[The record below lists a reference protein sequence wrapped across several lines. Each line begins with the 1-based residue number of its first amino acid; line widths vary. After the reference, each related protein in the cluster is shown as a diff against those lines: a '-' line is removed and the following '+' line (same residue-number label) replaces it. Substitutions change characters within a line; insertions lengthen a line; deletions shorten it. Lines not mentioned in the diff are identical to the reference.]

1 MLNTNSAI
9 AKLALGFHIF
19 IVCSLQIIIA
29 LLAEEPSTKFQQPK
43 TIFQFEER
51 GSVSGKSRWPD
62 PQTTSHELQPILT
75 FPSLALPS
83 NYDDS

>member
-1 MLNTNSAI
+1 MLNTNSEI

-29 LLAEEPSTKFQQPK
+29 LLAEPSTKFQQPK

-51 GSVSGKSRWPD
+51 GSVSGKSRRWPD

-75 FPSLALPS
+75 FPSFGSPS